1 MNYDALPQ
9 FILAKLLALD
19 EAAEALSVRAGAIE
33 RDIENRRARR
43 YGNLQRADD
52 NPRLLEAE
60 LEKLLA
66 DQNVVR
72 QRLQAEQ
79 SVLSACKAWVDR
91 LPVGKKLEQVNP
103 EVQDGLSLPAV
114 RARIKKLWNEVEALK
129 RVPIPAPNIREI
141 VRTYVQDMTRPVI
154 DGIGSREMLS
164 VRWPTG
170 LHALMAFLQP
180 DLLVERLMT
189 EIDWIANTPCP
200 LAQREQQIA
209 ELEDQIDRLQRAE
222 EAIVVAT
229 GAPREAGCPAWVVLG
244 VKAVEARGVRA
255 A

>member
-19 EAAEALSVRAGAIE
+19 EAVEALSVRAGAIE

-79 SVLSACKAWVDR
+79 SVL
-91 LPVGKKLEQVNP
+91 
-103 EVQDGLSLPAV
+103 VQ
-114 RARIKKLWNEVEALK
+114 
-129 RVPIPAPNIREI
+129 
-141 VRTYVQDMTRPVI
+141 
-154 DGIGSREMLS
+154 
-164 VRWPTG
+164 
-170 LHALMAFLQP
+170 
-180 DLLVERLMT
+180 
-189 EIDWIANTPCP
+189 
-200 LAQREQQIA
+200 
-209 ELEDQIDRLQRAE
+209 
-222 EAIVVAT
+222 
-229 GAPREAGCPAWVVLG
+229 
-244 VKAVEARGVRA
+244 RG
-255 A
+255 